1 MNSSHSPVLIAH
13 PTSSPE
19 LPSAVEPSA
28 PKKQA
33 GEAPMA
39 PTPVARR
46 ANDPR
51 KSEKLPLFAAAG
63 VLVLAAAFVI
73 IKITNKDGS
82 VTELKVPDGSKVEVV
97 ENGKTTV
104 VVDPKTKKDPIAQVE
119 PKKVDPVNPAPF
131 TAPTIDEKEAKKQ
144 QEEWAAKLKLPVEAT
159 NKLGMKLILIPPA
172 GPGVPKAY
180 YLGKYEVTQ
189 GEWEKV
195 MGYNPSTFGPKHAKV
210 AAEDTSKFPADS
222 VSWYDSVEFCNKLS
236 EQGGLQPYY
245 DLKVTKRVGKD
256 SKQIED
262 AEVKILGGSGYHI
275 PTDAE
280 WTWGCAAGAKTKYHF
295 GDKDEDLLEYAWFRD
310 NSDGRTHTV
319 GEKRPNAFGL
329 HDTHGNVMEW
339 NEEMLSNAKT
349 GAPLRVTRGGD
360 WRSTADP
367 CTVSARHR
375 HGPASRGNPFGL
387 RVAQV
392 P

>member
-1 MNSSHSPVLIAH
+1 MNSSQSPVPVAD
-13 PTSSPE
+13 P
-19 LPSAVEPSA
+19 PSTIGRQTAEGLAAVEPSA
-28 PKKQA
+28 PKKQT

-46 ANDPR
+46 ANEPR
-51 KSEKLPLFAAAG
+51 KSKKLPLFAAAG
-63 VLVLAAAFVI
+63 VLVLTAAFVI

-104 VVDPKTKKDPIAQVE
+104 VVDPKAKKDPIAKVE
-119 PKKVDPVNPAPF
+119 PKKVDPPPF
-131 TAPTIDEKEAKKQ
+131 VPPTFDEKEAKKQ
-144 QEEWAAKLKLPVEAT
+144 QEEWSAKLKLPVEAT
-159 NKLGMKLILIPPA
+159 NKIGMKMILIPPA
-172 GPGVPKAY
+172 GAALPKPY

-189 GEWEKV
+189 SEWTQV
-195 MGYNPSTFGPKHAKV
+195 MGFNPSAFDPKKAKV
-210 AAEDTSKFPADS
+210 ADTSNFPVEQ
-222 VSWYDSVEFCNKLS
+222 VSWFDSVEFCNKLS

-280 WTWGCAAGAKTKYHF
+280 WTWGCAAGTKTKYHF
-295 GDKDEDLLEYAWFRD
+295 GDKDEDLLEYARFKD

-319 GEKRPNAFGL
+319 GEKRSNAFGL

-349 GAPLRVTRGGD
+349 GAPMRVVRGGD
-360 WRSTADP
+360 WHSTAGP

-375 HGPASRGNPFGL
+375 HSPATRSNIFGL
-387 RVAQV
+387 RLARI